1 MVDSCPVDL
10 YVVHS
15 LPPIAKSLKSD
26 EFLII
31 IHFAFK
37 NHLPK
42 SFFSRKKLLFVGGSL
57 AGGSRQQA
65 AGSRQQAAGSRQ
77 QAEVGGQGENP
88 NTQIPN
94 PKQIQNS
101 NFPIFK
107 TVMFGF
113 NIVFEF

>member
-1 MVDSCPVDL
+1 L

-57 AGGSRQQA
+57 AAGSRQQA

-77 QAEVGGQGENP
+77 QAAGSRQRSEGRVKIP
-88 NTQIPN
+88 IPKSQIPN
-94 PKQIQNS
+94 KFKI
-101 NFPIFK
+101 PIFQYSRQ
-107 TVMFGF
+107 
-113 NIVFEF
+113 

>member
-1 MVDSCPVDL
+1 L

-57 AGGSRQQA
+57 AAGSRQQAAGSRQQA

>member
-1 MVDSCPVDL
+1 L

-57 AGGSRQQA
+57 AAGSRQQA

-77 QAEVGGQGENP
+77 RSEGRVKIP
-88 NTQIPN
+88 IPKSQIPN
-94 PKQIQNS
+94 KFKI
-101 NFPIFK
+101 PIFQYSRQ
-107 TVMFGF
+107 
-113 NIVFEF
+113 

>member
-1 MVDSCPVDL
+1 LPLKTICQRAF
-10 YVVHS
+10 S
-15 LPPIAKSLKSD
+15 L
-26 EFLII
+26 E
-31 IHFAFK
+31 K
-37 NHLPK
+37 NYYLWEV
-42 SFFSRKKLLFVGGSL
+42 LWQE
-57 AGGSRQQA
+57 AAGSRQPAAGRRQPA

>member
-1 MVDSCPVDL
+1 LPLKTICQRAF
-10 YVVHS
+10 S
-15 LPPIAKSLKSD
+15 L
-26 EFLII
+26 E
-31 IHFAFK
+31 K
-37 NHLPK
+37 NYYLWEV
-42 SFFSRKKLLFVGGSL
+42 LW
-57 AGGSRQQA
+57 QQA

>member
-1 MVDSCPVDL
+1 LPLKTICQRAF
-10 YVVHS
+10 S
-15 LPPIAKSLKSD
+15 L
-26 EFLII
+26 E
-31 IHFAFK
+31 K
-37 NHLPK
+37 NYYLWEV
-42 SFFSRKKLLFVGGSL
+42 LWQQ
-57 AGGSRQQA
+57 AAGSRQQA